1 MLTEETPHGVCS
13 GVYRSK
19 SIYNIFMILAM
30 EIANVLETV
39 FENIVL
45 DLLNQLSCLIFIS
58 TE

>member
-1 MLTEETPHGVCS
+1 
-13 GVYRSK
+13 
-19 SIYNIFMILAM
+19 MILAM
-30 EIANVLETV
+30 EIANVLKTV

>member
-1 MLTEETPHGVCS
+1 
-13 GVYRSK
+13 
-19 SIYNIFMILAM
+19 MILAM
-30 EIANVLETV
+30 EMANVLKTV